1 MVYTS
6 QDRSFIKGVKFE
18 LANDFPL
25 GHQSGSG
32 KSMEFQFPP
41 RITSDGRKGS
51 WEEGE
56 LRGVEPIAVF
66 KTSGARE
73 ISLKWTYIVDGGK
86 WTAERVSNNVKKL
99 RGYFAQLKGEGG
111 QPVAGSRAAL
121 IVKFKMWRHGDPR
134 DYMTARIKAIDVKH
148 GETLVC
154 DTVDGRRTGSGA
166 ASGRGAGRKTFS
178 DAIFPLRTDIT
189 VDLRLWSQGS
199 AAKSGDK
206 PHQDLKGL
214 LPSTPPLWY

>member
-1 MVYTS
+1 MVMVYTS
-6 QDRSFIKGVKFE
+6 QDRSYIKGVKFE
-18 LANDFPL
+18 LANAFPL

-41 RITSDGRKGS
+41 KITSDGRKGS

-56 LRGVEPIAVF
+56 LRGVEPISVF

-73 ISLKWTYIVDGGK
+73 ISIKWTYIVDGGK

-111 QPVAGSRAAL
+111 NPTPGDRKAL
-121 IVKFKMWRHGDPR
+121 VVKFKMWRHGDPR
-134 DYMTARIKAIDVKH
+134 DHMTARIKAIDVKH
-148 GETLVC
+148 GETIVS
-154 DTVDGRRTGSGA
+154 DNADGRRG
-166 ASGRGAGRKTFS
+166 ASGGGGGGS
-178 DAIFPLRTDIT
+178 DSIFPLRTDIT
-189 VDLRLWSQGS
+189 VDLRLWSHGSS
-199 AAKSGDK
+199 AAFGEG
-206 PHQDLKGL
+206 PHQRLLAL